1 MEIES
6 NYIDKSSEKIMELT
20 NHQNFIK
27 KTNMTTSI
35 KGMLQNK
42 TIKKGQTNINIKSIS
57 LNNILYNYHVNFLK

>member
-6 NYIDKSSEKIMELT
+6 NYIDKPSEKIMELT

-27 KTNMTTSI
+27 KTNMTTST

-42 TIKKGQTNINIKSIS
+42 TIKKGQTSINIKSIN
-57 LNNILYNYHVNFLK
+57 LNNILY